1 MKKILLVSCALLAS
15 AAVTAWAADAKENYE
30 KACSKCHGK
39 DGKGDT
45 KMGQKLGAKDYT
57 DPKVQDALTDEA
69 AFKAT
74 KDGFKDKDGKVLMK
88 PSEGKSD
95 DEIKGLFAY
104 MRTFKKK

>member
-1 MKKILLVSCALLAS
+1 MKKLIVLGLAS
-15 AAVTAWAADAKENYE
+15 FIVPVLAARAADGKATYE
-30 KACSKCHGK
+30 KDCAKCHGK

-57 DPKVQDALTDEA
+57 DPKVQAALTDEA

-88 PSEGKSD
+88 PAEGLSD
-95 DEIKGLFAY
+95 DEIKALVAH
-104 MRTFKKK
+104 MRTFKK